1 MNPDIKSQT
10 EEFIKTHPK
19 MSFDK
24 FKTISDIK
32 INECYYYGIRR
43 NIFPRGLRANSVS
56 KTCVYVNVASIPCE
70 KFSSET
76 KKAITDLIKAINDS
90 KGTKMEAIE
99 NVRDKTIEVRQ
110 VGV

>member
-1 MNPDIKSQT
+1 MDSKIKELT
-10 EEFIKTHPK
+10 EEFIKSHPK

-24 FKTISDIK
+24 FKTLSDIK

-43 NIFPRGLRANSVS
+43 DIFPRGARANAVS
-56 KTCVYVNVASIPCE
+56 KTCVYITVASVPCE
-70 KFSSET
+70 KFSLET
-76 KKAITDLIKAINDS
+76 KVAITDIIKAINVA

-99 NVRDKTIEVRQ
+99 NVPEKTIEIRQ